1 MRARNRIAFLLV
13 IIAVF
18 LPGLPTLRANKM
30 SNDKERM
37 STTDYVRLLEMR
49 QNRTDQQLKLLVEK
63 IALLEVCN
71 N

>member
-1 MRARNRIAFLLV
+1 MRPKNLVAFLLV
-13 IIAVF
+13 IINVF

-30 SNDKERM
+30 SNDQERM
-37 STTDYVRLLEMR
+37 STTDYVRLLEIR
-49 QNRTDQQLKLLVEK
+49 QNRTNQQLKLLVEK